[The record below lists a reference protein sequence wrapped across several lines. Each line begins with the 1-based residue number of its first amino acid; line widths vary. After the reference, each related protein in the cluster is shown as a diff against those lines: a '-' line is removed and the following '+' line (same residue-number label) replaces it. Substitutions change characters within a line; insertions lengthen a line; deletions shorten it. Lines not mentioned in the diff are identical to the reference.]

1 MDDVAR
7 AEALVSGRVQGV
19 GFRDWARRR
28 AGSLGL
34 HGSATN
40 LADGRVAITVEGPRP
55 AVEELLDALYG
66 TEPPGRVHGVDV
78 AWSAATGETG
88 FRTG

>member
-1 MDDVAR
+1 MDSRAR
-7 AEALVSGRVQGV
+7 VEAVVSGRVQGV

-34 HGSATN
+34 HGSAVN
-40 LADGRVAITVEGPRP
+40 LADGRVAIAVEGPRP
-55 AVEELLDALYG
+55 AVQELLDALYS
-66 TEPPGRVHGVDV
+66 TEPPGRVHGVEV
-78 AWSAATGETG
+78 TWSESTGETG